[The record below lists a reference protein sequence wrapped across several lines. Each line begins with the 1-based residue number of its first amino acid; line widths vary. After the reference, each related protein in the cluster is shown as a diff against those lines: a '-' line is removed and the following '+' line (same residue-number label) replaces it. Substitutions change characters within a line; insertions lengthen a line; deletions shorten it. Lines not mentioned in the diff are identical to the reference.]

1 MVLWMPTPPPL
12 GGGGGGR
19 VGKGVLTYLVL
30 WDHFISLCGN
40 SLVAKD
46 AKESGTDRV

>member
-1 MVLWMPTPPPL
+1 MYGAMDAHTPTPR
-12 GGGGGGR
+12 GGGGGR

-40 SLVAKD
+40 SLVAPIGF
-46 AKESGTDRV
+46 ES